1 MDDEDTDGS
10 GVQNPDFLHN
20 LVVEAS
26 NQSHGTTSGT
36 GVFATGWAGIQ
47 ANANSGYR
55 FDHWSGDGIS
65 NPMASITQVYVD
77 KDTNVIA
84 NFEEL
89 DNSHVGNSL
98 ELNSGWWLSEWFGY
112 YWKDRE
118 YSSFHEKLGWI
129 EIHQEND
136 ESIWLWVH
144 SLDGWYWTGKSSYPY
159 MYDGFKNQWIWVH
172 SNYSSPF
179 QLILFNFTQDGGE
192 WIKTGD

>member
-1 MDDEDTDGS
+1 
-10 GVQNPDFLHN
+10 
-20 LVVEAS
+20 
-26 NQSHGTTSGT
+26 
-36 GVFATGWAGIQ
+36 
-47 ANANSGYR
+47 
-55 FDHWSGDGIS
+55 
-65 NPMASITQVYVD
+65 MASITQVYVD
-77 KDTNVIA
+77 KDTNIIA

-89 DNSHVGNSL
+89 DNSYVGNSL